1 MRLYFKTSAILLSS
15 LFLSANLMDS
25 EKGNNYMNVATAHAD
40 SKEEDEK
47 FLGEYQFQKG
57 YEEAIEQI
65 KIHEGFANGKAYE
78 CVAGYK
84 TIGYGHVV
92 LPSDTFHSGTISR
105 ETADKL
111 LRKDFDKAVRAVE
124 RETNLYGYK
133 KIAIAH
139 FVFAKGIG
147 NFINSKLKEL
157 IEEGKPIDDELKKW
171 CYYRN
176 TRGEMVRSEW
186 SYQIRLWE
194 IEMYNRTD

>member
-1 MRLYFKTSAILLSS
+1 MS
-15 LFLSANLMDS
+15 
-25 EKGNNYMNVATAHAD
+25 VATAYTD
-40 SKEEDEK
+40 NKDEDEE

-65 KIHEGFANGKAYE
+65 KIHEGFANGKMYE

-92 LPSDTFHSGTISR
+92 LPTDTFESQTISR
-105 ETADKL
+105 ETAERL

-124 RETNLYGYK
+124 RVTDLKGYK

-147 NFINSKLKEL
+147 NFSRSTLKQL
-157 IEEGKPIDDELKKW
+157 IEKGKPIDDELKKW

-186 SYQIRLWE
+186 SYKIRLWE
-194 IEMYNRTD
+194 IEMYNRED